1 MEKFNII
8 DTTLRD
14 GEQTAGVSFTLKEK
28 IEIAKML
35 NNFGVEIIEV
45 GIPAMGNHEIKTIK
59 ELLKLNLNSEIM
71 TWNRIVEE
79 DIIESLKC
87 GVKNIHISAPVSDIH
102 IEKKL
107 NKNKKWVLEQT
118 KKCIRIAKDFGAD
131 ISLGAEDSSRA
142 NFDFLIEYYQM
153 AQVEGVSRIRFAD
166 TISCLTPLTTYE
178 TIKKIKDKINLP
190 IDFHGHNDFGCAT
203 GNSFSA
209 IKAGAEYISCSVNGL
224 GERAGNT
231 PLEEIVM
238 AVKYLSD
245 IEKNYKIEQ
254 LIEISKTVEI
264 FSKKTVNSMKP
275 IVGKDVFSH
284 ESGIHVDGLLKN
296 ENTYE
301 LFNPKELGRNRQII
315 IGKHTGIAGIINK
328 FNELGKH
335 IDNDTAKKIILK
347 IRNELE
353 VNKNFDINN
362 YLIKYANSN
371 KQEVF
376 YDD

>member
-1 MEKFNII
+1 
-8 DTTLRD
+8 
-14 GEQTAGVSFTLKEK
+14 
-28 IEIAKML
+28 
-35 NNFGVEIIEV
+35 
-45 GIPAMGNHEIKTIK
+45 
-59 ELLKLNLNSEIM
+59 
-71 TWNRIVEE
+71 
-79 DIIESLKC
+79 
-87 GVKNIHISAPVSDIH
+87 
-102 IEKKL
+102 
-107 NKNKKWVLEQT
+107 
-118 KKCIRIAKDFGAD
+118 
-131 ISLGAEDSSRA
+131 
-142 NFDFLIEYYQM
+142 
-153 AQVEGVSRIRFAD
+153 
-166 TISCLTPLTTYE
+166 
-178 TIKKIKDKINLP
+178 
-190 IDFHGHNDFGCAT
+190 
-203 GNSFSA
+203 
-209 IKAGAEYISCSVNGL
+209 
-224 GERAGNT
+224 
-231 PLEEIVM
+231 M

-301 LFNPKELGRNRQII
+301 LFDPKELGRNRQFI

-353 VNKNFDINN
+353 INKNFDINN
-362 YLIKYANSN
+362 YLIKYVNSN